1 MELVKIIRG
10 PGIGSPQSL
19 APSVPGLA
27 SESSYRRDGVPSQ
40 CFPGKS
46 QCKRHWKSSTA
57 FSVRARSCRGSAGG
71 TSPLVAVLR
80 PRKVADSV
88 FRSAVGRPDDVLT
101 RSRDEIAVGSSVGRD
116 PSTEYVFVFLSSY
129 LPAMAVRGSK
139 FSNRRLDGADVVPID
154 ADQVNWGQQAP
165 NLEPAWC
172 RVPSIRVGDAKQS
185 REDRLNTS
193 DARKGKRCFIYLGIT
208 LFCMG
213 SCR

>member
-1 MELVKIIRG
+1 ME
-10 PGIGSPQSL
+10 SPH
-19 APSVPGLA
+19 SV
-27 SESSYRRDGVPSQ
+27 
-40 CFPGKS
+40 F
-46 QCKRHWKSSTA
+46 
-57 FSVRARSCRGSAGG
+57 RGSHSASDTGNHRPLFPSEPGAAGARLGG

-101 RSRDEIAVGSSVGRD
+101 RSRDEIAVGPSVGRD

>member
-1 MELVKIIRG
+1 ME
-10 PGIGSPQSL
+10 SPH
-19 APSVPGLA
+19 SV
-27 SESSYRRDGVPSQ
+27 
-40 CFPGKS
+40 F
-46 QCKRHWKSSTA
+46 
-57 FSVRARSCRGSAGG
+57 RGSHSASDTGNHRPLFPSEPGAAGARLGG